1 MATPRTAFPL
11 PPVGDGAIDVPKKR
25 TPFAVRDGY
34 RLSLFM
40 FFLSIRKERT
50 KESASFLRGGNNFPW
65 DFCKSHS
72 VNG

>member
-1 MATPRTAFPL
+1 MSR
-11 PPVGDGAIDVPKKR
+11 KKR
-25 TPFAVRDGY
+25 TPFAKRYGY

-50 KESASFLRGGNNFPW
+50 KESASFLRGGNTLPW

-72 VNG
+72 AIG